1 MTMYYG
7 ITASLMSMALI
18 SGCGISAAKEPLKN
32 HIEIK
37 ECSRPVCALLSNIE
51 HETYQPVLK
60 EFISS
65 DDNCYSMP

>member
-1 MTMYYG
+1 MYYG
-7 ITASLMSMALI
+7 IVASLMSIALI
-18 SGCGISAAKEPLKN
+18 GGCGISAAKEPLKS
-32 HIEIK
+32 HVEIK
-37 ECSRPVCALLSNIE
+37 ECTSPACVLLSNME